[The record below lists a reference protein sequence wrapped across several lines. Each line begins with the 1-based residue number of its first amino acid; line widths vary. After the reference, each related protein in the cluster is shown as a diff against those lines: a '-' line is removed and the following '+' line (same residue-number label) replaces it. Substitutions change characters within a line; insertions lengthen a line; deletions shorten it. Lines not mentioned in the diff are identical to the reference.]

1 MNQLLKSSA
10 PAAGGNAY
18 EPQKGTN
25 GAGHTFGTE
34 VRPGE
39 KDAQDMRVAIPTWK
53 KVRVTAT
60 GLVTG
65 LGAGSVFGGV
75 IVQTSTSLTVTAHDD
90 TAASDA
96 TKLLIPVTA
105 ALAAGQFVSPFGGGV
120 GAVTA
125 NNQAQA
131 GVELTTGL
139 YLTLGGS
146 GSAWVLYR

>member
-1 MNQLLKSSA
+1 MTYQNER
-10 PAAGGNAY
+10 GGMQQY
-18 EPQKGTN
+18 TTE
-25 GAGHTFGTE
+25 GASHTYGIE
-34 VRPGE
+34 IRPGE
-39 KDAQDMRVAIPTWK
+39 KSAQDMRVGGMAWK
-53 KVRVTAT
+53 KVRVTAN

-65 LGAGSVFGGV
+65 LGAGSVFGGI
-75 IVQTSTSLTVTAHDD
+75 IVQTSSSLTVTAHDD
-90 TAASDA
+90 TASSDA

-105 ALAAGQFVSPFGGGV
+105 ALAVGQFVSPFGGGV
-120 GAVTA
+120 GPVTA